1 MTRIGAQILRML
13 PNMTLPA
20 KPFPKPP
27 AQIAPYVD
35 ILGPEL
41 TVQFLLTF
49 GGAELY
55 IPKSPKGRSRLEAM
69 IGHQKVKALANST
82 HLLQRRVPLAN
93 PWAAACLHYQGI
105 ATNEIARKLRISD
118 ITVRRYLKRYNAKG
132 NRL

>member
-1 MTRIGAQILRML
+1 
-13 PNMTLPA
+13 MTLPA

-35 ILGPEL
+35 ILGPAM

-55 IPKSPKGRSRLEAM
+55 IPKSPKGRSRIETM
-69 IGHQKVKALANST
+69 IGRQKVKALANSD

-93 PWAAACLHYQGI
+93 PWVAVCLHYQGI
-105 ATNEIARKLRISD
+105 ATNEIARKLRITD
-118 ITVRRYLKRYNAKG
+118 ITVRKYLKRYDG
-132 NRL
+132 RDTPS